1 MSKNTK
7 VALGVVIGLVLL
19 CCCTCVGGVLAFQ
32 LGGAALFEQI
42 LVEDPSQA
50 SSLAQEM
57 VDYDLPPGYAESN
70 ALNMSIF
77 KLVMITKASDG
88 SRPILMLLEM
98 PSSMAVDEEQML
110 LQLQQAMAASMGRQ
124 GFTMTLVD
132 RGRTTIRGQEVDL
145 LLYEGTDED
154 GAAMKQLVSGFFD
167 GKQGQVMVVAIG
179 PEDGWSQT
187 EVDAF
192 IRSIN

>member
-1 MSKNTK
+1 MNRNTK
-7 VALGVVIGLVLL
+7 IALGVFIGLVLM
-19 CCCTCVGGVLAFQ
+19 CCCLCVGGYAIVQF
-32 LGGAALFEQI
+32 GGAELIERM
-42 LVEDPSQA
+42 LVEDPDEA
-50 SSLAQEM
+50 SSLAREM
-57 VDYDLPPGYAESN
+57 VDYDLSPGYAESN
-70 ALNMSIF
+70 ALNMGIF
-77 KLVMITKASDG
+77 KLAMITKASDG

-110 LQLQQAMAASMGRQ
+110 LQFQQAMAASMGRQ

-132 RGRTTIRGQEVDL
+132 RGRTTIRGQDVDL
-145 LLYEGTDED
+145 LLYEDTDED

-179 PEDGWSQT
+179 PENGWSQT

>member
-1 MSKNTK
+1 VDKNTK
-7 VALGVVIGLVLL
+7 IALGVVIGLVLL
-19 CCCTCVGGVLAFQ
+19 CCCLCVGGYAILQF
-32 LGGAALFEQI
+32 GGAALFERM
-42 LVEDPSQA
+42 LVEDPGEA

-57 VDYDLPPGYAESN
+57 VDYDLPPGYTESN
-70 ALNMSIF
+70 ALNMGFF
-77 KLVMITKASDG
+77 KLAMITKASDG
-88 SRPILMLLEM
+88 TRPILMLLEM

-132 RGRTTIRGQEVDL
+132 RGQTTIRGQEVDL

-154 GAAMKQLVSGFFD
+154 GTAMKQLVTGFFD

-192 IRSIN
+192 LRSIN